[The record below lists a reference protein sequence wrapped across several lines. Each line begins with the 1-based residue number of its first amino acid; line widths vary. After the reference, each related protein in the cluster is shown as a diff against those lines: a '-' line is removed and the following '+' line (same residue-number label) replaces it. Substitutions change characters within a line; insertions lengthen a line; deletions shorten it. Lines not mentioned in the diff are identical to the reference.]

1 MAKQKRAGRPATSTR
16 DDVVVKIDRGVAAQA
31 RYVADNRKITMAEY
45 LTEAL
50 RAVVKRDFDRAA
62 RGGAE

>member
-1 MAKQKRAGRPATSTR
+1 MDKRKAGRPATSTR
-16 DDVVVKIDRGVAAQA
+16 DDVVVKIDRGVVAQA
-31 RYVADNRKITMAEY
+31 RYVADSRKIPLAEY

-50 RAVVKRDFDRAA
+50 RGVVRRDFDRAA

>member
-1 MAKQKRAGRPATSTR
+1 MAKHKGAGRPATSTR

-31 RYVADNRKITMAEY
+31 RYVADNRKISLAEY

-50 RAVVKRDFDRAA
+50 RANVKRDFDRAA